1 MTTESDIDGIDLGI
15 EQLEV
20 DWLILADH
28 AEVIGGKLYMNGGG
42 WNRVATKGSFPV
54 TKSFSVALAIR
65 VPWTLT
71 NKPAQVR
78 DHRPERRRHRDA
90 GQHRGPD
97 RDGQARRHPARQF
110 ADIADGRQLERN
122 IQGSRRLRLLRQA
135 QRRRTAAGAVCRDL
149 DACYAGWIGGTRSVA
164 LWARRFGSTRSTMS
178 SPHH

>member
-1 MTTESDIDGIDLGI
+1 MTTEPDIDGIDLGI

-71 NKPAQVR
+71 NKPHKFEITVQNDDATETLASIGGQIETGRPVGIPPGSSQISQMAANWNVTFR
-78 DHRPERRRHRDA
+78 DPGDYVCFVKLNDIERRRVPFA
-90 GQHRGPD
+90 VISM
-97 RDGQARRHPARQF
+97 PA
-110 ADIADGRQLERN
+110 N
-122 IQGSRRLRLLRQA
+122 QG
-135 QRRRTAAGAVCRDL
+135 G
-149 DACYAGWIGGTRSVA
+149 
-164 LWARRFGSTRSTMS
+164 
-178 SPHH
+178 

>member
-1 MTTESDIDGIDLGI
+1 MTTESHGGSIDLGI

-71 NKPAQVR
+71 NRPHKFEITVQNDDATEALASIGGQIETGRPAGIPPGSSQISQMAANWNVTFR
-78 DHRPERRRHRDA
+78 NPGDYVCFVKLNDIERRRDTVRRSLNANPPNKIAAAQSRHQLLARYRD
-90 GQHRGPD
+90 H
-97 RDGQARRHPARQF
+97 
-110 ADIADGRQLERN
+110 
-122 IQGSRRLRLLRQA
+122 
-135 QRRRTAAGAVCRDL
+135 
-149 DACYAGWIGGTRSVA
+149 
-164 LWARRFGSTRSTMS
+164 
-178 SPHH
+178 